1 MVHTIRGNRNGRHIE
16 PTQQTT
22 TVQSSGSRTGY
33 GGGGA
38 NYEVNVEVDP
48 SAAVEAAGGA
58 ASTASEMAYNAACAF
73 AEIAANCL

>member
-1 MVHTIRGNRNGRHIE
+1 MAMRYRGGRTNRQSE

-22 TVQSSGSRTGY
+22 AVQSSGSRTGY

-48 SAAVEAAGGA
+48 SAAVEAASGA
-58 ASTASEMAYNAACAF
+58 ASTASEMAYNAAYAF
-73 AEIAANCL
+73 AEMAANCI